1 MKPTYIA
8 AALSAALISGSLF
21 AQTVVTVNGT
31 KIDSSELDRRVQAV
45 VAGSQGQVQD
55 SPELRQF
62 IAQQTVVETVVTQA
76 AKKQGLDKSKEY
88 KDAESESMK
97 QAKAQGA
104 DKQADFK
111 QQWADY
117 QNQLLMQVYARDV
130 INKNPVTDAQ
140 VQQRYNEIKQRYDNT
155 DEVQIGEIITDNAEQ
170 IKAAERDLKA
180 KKSFAEV
187 ARKYSIDP
195 NIKAG
200 GSVFSDYISLRD
212 LQEARPNIY
221 QAIGSLK
228 KGQYSKPIAGDK
240 LHALYYI
247 NDKRKI
253 TVDPLDKIK
262 EGLRASMSNE
272 RVQEAVGNLIQ
283 SASIVPAAGQ

>member
-1 MKPTYIA
+1 
-8 AALSAALISGSLF
+8 
-21 AQTVVTVNGT
+21 
-31 KIDSSELDRRVQAV
+31 
-45 VAGSQGQVQD
+45 
-55 SPELRQF
+55 
-62 IAQQTVVETVVTQA
+62 
-76 AKKQGLDKSKEY
+76 
-88 KDAESESMK
+88 
-97 QAKAQGA
+97 
-104 DKQADFK
+104 
-111 QQWADY
+111 
-117 QNQLLMQVYARDV
+117 MQVYARDV

-155 DEVQIGEIITDNAEQ
+155 DEVQFGEIITDNAEQ

-200 GSVFSDYISLRD
+200 GAVFSDYISLRD
-212 LQEARPNIY
+212 LQEARPQIY
-221 QAIGSLK
+221 QAISSLK

-240 LHALYYI
+240 LHAIYYI

-262 EGLRASMSNE
+262 EGLRANMSNE
-272 RVQEAVGNLIQ
+272 RVQEAVGNLMQ
-283 SASIVPAAGQ
+283 NASIVPAQ

>member
-1 MKPTYIA
+1 MKPTHIA
-8 AALSAALISGSLF
+8 AALSAALLSGSLL

-45 VAGSQGQVQD
+45 VSSSQGQIQD

-62 IAQQTVVETVVTQA
+62 IAQQTVMETVVTQA
-76 AKKQGLDKSKEY
+76 AKKQGLDKSKDY
-88 KDAESESMK
+88 KDVEAESMK

-117 QNQLLMQVYARDV
+117 QNQLLMQIYARDV
-130 INKNPVTDAQ
+130 ITKNPVTDAQ
-140 VQQRYNEIKQRYDNT
+140 VKQRYNEIKQRYDNT
-155 DEVQIGEIITDNAEQ
+155 DEIQVGEIITDNAEQ

-200 GSVFSDYISLRD
+200 GAVFSDYISVRD
-212 LQEARPNIY
+212 LQEARPQIY

-228 KGQYSKPIAGDK
+228 KGQYSKPVSGDK
-240 LHALYYI
+240 LHAIYYV

-253 TVDPLDKIK
+253 KVEPFEQIN
-262 EGLRASMSNE
+262 EGLRASMANE
-272 RVQEAVGNLIQ
+272 RVQEAVGNLMQ
-283 SASIVPAAGQ
+283 SASIVPAQ

>member
-31 KIDSSELDRRVQAV
+31 KIDSGELDRRVQAV
-45 VAGSQGQVQD
+45 VSSSQGQMQD

-76 AKKQGLDKSKEY
+76 AKKQGLDKSKDY
-88 KDAESESMK
+88 KDVEAESMK

-117 QNQLLMQVYARDV
+117 QNQLLMQIYARDV
-130 INKNPVTDAQ
+130 ITKNPVTDAQ
-140 VQQRYNEIKQRYDNT
+140 VKQRYNEIKQRYDNT
-155 DEVQIGEIITDNAEQ
+155 DEIQVGEIITDNTEQ

-200 GSVFSDYISLRD
+200 GTVFSDYISVRD
-212 LQEARPNIY
+212 LQEARPQIY

-228 KGQYSKPIAGDK
+228 KGQYSKPVSGDK
-240 LHALYYI
+240 LHAIYYV

-253 TVDPLDKIK
+253 KVEPFEQIN
-262 EGLRASMSNE
+262 EGLRASMANE
-272 RVQEAVGNLIQ
+272 RVQEAVGNLMQ
-283 SASIVPAAGQ
+283 SASIVPAQ

>member
-1 MKPTYIA
+1 MKPTHIA
-8 AALSAALISGSLF
+8 VALSAALISGSLF
-21 AQTVVTVNGT
+21 AQTVVTVNGS

-45 VAGSQGQVQD
+45 VASSQGQIQD

-62 IAQQTVVETVVTQA
+62 IAQQTVMETVVTQA

-88 KDAESESMK
+88 KDVEAESMK

-117 QNQLLMQVYARDV
+117 QNQLLMQIYARDV
-130 INKNPVTDAQ
+130 ITKNPVTDAQ
-140 VQQRYNEIKQRYDNT
+140 VKQRYNEIKQRYDNT
-155 DEVQIGEIITDNAEQ
+155 DEIQVGEIITDNAEQ

-200 GSVFSDYISLRD
+200 GAVFSDYISVRD
-212 LQEARPNIY
+212 LQEARSQIY

-228 KGQYSKPIAGDK
+228 KGQYSKPVSGDK
-240 LHALYYI
+240 LHAIYYV

-253 TVDPLDKIK
+253 KVEPFEQIN
-262 EGLRASMSNE
+262 EGLRASMANE
-272 RVQEAVGNLIQ
+272 RVQEAVGNLMQ
-283 SASIVPAAGQ
+283 SASIVPAQ

>member
-8 AALSAALISGSLF
+8 AALSAALISGSLL

-45 VAGSQGQVQD
+45 VASSQGQMQD

-62 IAQQTVVETVVTQA
+62 IAQQTVMETVVTQA

-88 KDAESESMK
+88 KDVEAESMK

-117 QNQLLMQVYARDV
+117 QNQLLMQIYARDV
-130 INKNPVTDAQ
+130 ITKNPVTDAQ
-140 VQQRYNEIKQRYDNT
+140 VKQRYNEIKQRYDNT
-155 DEVQIGEIITDNAEQ
+155 DEIQVGEIITDNAEQ

-200 GSVFSDYISLRD
+200 GAVFSDYISVRD
-212 LQEARPNIY
+212 LQEARPQIY

-228 KGQYSKPIAGDK
+228 KGQYSKPVSDDK
-240 LHALYYI
+240 LHAIYYV

-253 TVDPLDKIK
+253 KVEPFEQIN
-262 EGLRASMSNE
+262 EGLRASMANE
-272 RVQEAVGNLIQ
+272 RVQEAVGNLMQ
-283 SASIVPAAGQ
+283 SASIVPAQ

>member
-1 MKPTYIA
+1 MKPTHIA
-8 AALSAALISGSLF
+8 ATLSAALLSGSLL

-45 VAGSQGQVQD
+45 VASSQGQVQD

-88 KDAESESMK
+88 KDVETESMK

-155 DEVQIGEIITDNAEQ
+155 DEVQIGEIISDNAEQ

-180 KKSFAEV
+180 KKSFAEI

-228 KGQYSKPIAGDK
+228 KGQYSKPVSGDK
-240 LHALYYI
+240 LHAIYYV

-253 TVDPLDKIK
+253 KVEPFEQIN
-262 EGLRASMSNE
+262 EGLRASMANE
-272 RVQEAVGNLIQ
+272 RVQEAVGNLMQ

>member
-1 MKPTYIA
+1 MKPIRIA

-45 VAGSQGQVQD
+45 VASSQGQVQD

-97 QAKAQGA
+97 QAKAEGA

-117 QNQLLMQVYARDV
+117 QNQLLMQVYARNV

-155 DEVQIGEIITDNAEQ
+155 DEVQFGEIITDNAEQ

-200 GSVFSDYISLRD
+200 GAVFSDYISLRD
-212 LQEARPNIY
+212 LQEARPTIY

-228 KGQYSKPIAGDK
+228 KGQYSKPISGDK

-253 TVDPLDKIK
+253 SVEPLDKIK
-262 EGLRASMSNE
+262 EGLRAGLANE
-272 RVQEAVGNLIQ
+272 RVQEAVGNLMQ
-283 SASIVPAAGQ
+283 NASIVPAQ

>member
-1 MKPTYIA
+1 MKPTHIA
-8 AALSAALISGSLF
+8 AALSAALLSGSLL

-45 VAGSQGQVQD
+45 VASSQGQVQD

-88 KDAESESMK
+88 KDVETESMK

-155 DEVQIGEIITDNAEQ
+155 DEVQIGEIISDNAEQ

-180 KKSFAEV
+180 KKSFAEI

-240 LHALYYI
+240 LHALYHI

>member
-31 KIDSSELDRRVQAV
+31 KIDSAELDRRVQAV
-45 VAGSQGQVQD
+45 VSSSQGQIQD

-62 IAQQTVVETVVTQA
+62 IAQQTVMETVVTQA
-76 AKKQGLDKSKEY
+76 AKKQGLDKSKDY
-88 KDAESESMK
+88 KDVEAESMK

-117 QNQLLMQVYARDV
+117 QNQLLMQIYARDV
-130 INKNPVTDAQ
+130 ITKNPVTDAQ
-140 VQQRYNEIKQRYDNT
+140 VKQRYNEIKQRYDNT
-155 DEVQIGEIITDNAEQ
+155 DEIQVGEIITDNAEQ

-200 GSVFSDYISLRD
+200 GAVFSDYISVRD
-212 LQEARPNIY
+212 LQEARPQIY

-228 KGQYSKPIAGDK
+228 KGQYSKPVSGDK
-240 LHALYYI
+240 LHAIYYV

-253 TVDPLDKIK
+253 KVEPFEQIN
-262 EGLRASMSNE
+262 EGLRASMANE
-272 RVQEAVGNLIQ
+272 RVQEAVGNLMQ
-283 SASIVPAAGQ
+283 SASIVPAQ

>member
-31 KIDSSELDRRVQAV
+31 KIDSTELDRRVQAV
-45 VAGSQGQVQD
+45 VGSSQGQIQD

-62 IAQQTVVETVVTQA
+62 IAQQTVMETVVTQA
-76 AKKQGLDKSKEY
+76 AKKQGLDKSKDY
-88 KDAESESMK
+88 KDVEAESMK

-117 QNQLLMQVYARDV
+117 QNQLLMQIYARDV
-130 INKNPVTDAQ
+130 ITKNPVTDAQ
-140 VQQRYNEIKQRYDNT
+140 VKQRYNEIKQRYDNT
-155 DEVQIGEIITDNAEQ
+155 DEIQVGEIITDNAEQ

-200 GSVFSDYISLRD
+200 GAVFSDYISVRD
-212 LQEARPNIY
+212 LQEARPQIY

-228 KGQYSKPIAGDK
+228 KGQYSKPVSGDK
-240 LHALYYI
+240 LHAIYYV

-253 TVDPLDKIK
+253 KVEPFEQIN
-262 EGLRASMSNE
+262 EGLRASMANE
-272 RVQEAVGNLIQ
+272 RVQEAVGNLMQ
-283 SASIVPAAGQ
+283 SASIVPAQ

>member
-31 KIDSSELDRRVQAV
+31 KIDSAELDRRVQAV
-45 VAGSQGQVQD
+45 VSSSQGQIQD

-62 IAQQTVVETVVTQA
+62 IAQQTVMETVVTQA
-76 AKKQGLDKSKEY
+76 AKKQGLDKSKDY
-88 KDAESESMK
+88 KDVEAESMK

-117 QNQLLMQVYARDV
+117 QNQLLMQIYARDV
-130 INKNPVTDAQ
+130 ITKNPVTDAQ
-140 VQQRYNEIKQRYDNT
+140 VKQRYNEIKQRYDNT
-155 DEVQIGEIITDNAEQ
+155 DEIQVGEIITDNAEQ

-200 GSVFSDYISLRD
+200 GAVFSDYISVRD
-212 LQEARPNIY
+212 LQEARPQIY

-228 KGQYSKPIAGDK
+228 KGQYSKPVSGDK
-240 LHALYYI
+240 LHAIYYV

-253 TVDPLDKIK
+253 KVEPFEQIN
-262 EGLRASMSNE
+262 EGLRASMANE
-272 RVQEAVGNLIQ
+272 RVQEAVGNLMQ

>member
-8 AALSAALISGSLF
+8 AALSAALISGSLL

-45 VAGSQGQVQD
+45 VASSQGQIQD

-62 IAQQTVVETVVTQA
+62 IAQQTVMETVVTQA
-76 AKKQGLDKSKEY
+76 AKKQGLDKSKDY
-88 KDAESESMK
+88 KDVEAESMK

-117 QNQLLMQVYARDV
+117 QNQLLMQIYARDV
-130 INKNPVTDAQ
+130 ITKNPVTDAQ
-140 VQQRYNEIKQRYDNT
+140 VKQRYNEIKQRYDNT
-155 DEVQIGEIITDNAEQ
+155 DEIQVGEIITDNAEQ

-200 GSVFSDYISLRD
+200 GAVFSDYISVRD
-212 LQEARPNIY
+212 LQEARPQIY

-228 KGQYSKPIAGDK
+228 KGQYSKPVSGDK
-240 LHALYYI
+240 LHAIYYV

-253 TVDPLDKIK
+253 KVEPFEQIN
-262 EGLRASMSNE
+262 EGLRASMANE
-272 RVQEAVGNLIQ
+272 RVQEAVGNLMQ
-283 SASIVPAAGQ
+283 SASIVPAQ

>member
-45 VAGSQGQVQD
+45 VASSQGQVQD

-62 IAQQTVVETVVTQA
+62 SAQQTVMETVVTQA
-76 AKKQGLDKSKEY
+76 AKKQGLDKSKDY
-88 KDAESESMK
+88 KDVEAESMK

-117 QNQLLMQVYARDV
+117 QNQLLMQIYARDV
-130 INKNPVTDAQ
+130 ITKNPVTDAQ
-140 VQQRYNEIKQRYDNT
+140 VKQRYNEIKQRYDNT
-155 DEVQIGEIITDNAEQ
+155 DEIQVGEIITDNAEQ

-200 GSVFSDYISLRD
+200 GAVFSDYISVRD
-212 LQEARPNIY
+212 LQEARPQIY

-228 KGQYSKPIAGDK
+228 KGQYSKPVSGDK
-240 LHALYYI
+240 LHAIYYM

-253 TVDPLDKIK
+253 KVEPFEQIN
-262 EGLRASMSNE
+262 EGLRASMANE
-272 RVQEAVGNLIQ
+272 RVQEAVGNLMQ
-283 SASIVPAAGQ
+283 SASIVPAQ

>member
-45 VAGSQGQVQD
+45 VSSSQGQIQD

-62 IAQQTVVETVVTQA
+62 IAQQTVMETVVTQA
-76 AKKQGLDKSKEY
+76 AKKQGLDKSKDY
-88 KDAESESMK
+88 KDVEAESMK

-117 QNQLLMQVYARDV
+117 QNQLLMQIYARDV
-130 INKNPVTDAQ
+130 ITKNPVTDAQ
-140 VQQRYNEIKQRYDNT
+140 VKQRYNEIKQRYDNT
-155 DEVQIGEIITDNAEQ
+155 DEIQVGEIITDNAEQ

-180 KKSFAEV
+180 KKSIAEV

-200 GSVFSDYISLRD
+200 GAVFSDYISVRD
-212 LQEARPNIY
+212 LQEARPQIY

-228 KGQYSKPIAGDK
+228 KGQYSKPVSGDK
-240 LHALYYI
+240 LHAIYYV

-253 TVDPLDKIK
+253 KVEPFEQIN
-262 EGLRASMSNE
+262 EGLRASMANE
-272 RVQEAVGNLIQ
+272 RVQEAVGNLMQ
-283 SASIVPAAGQ
+283 SASIVPAQ

>member
-1 MKPTYIA
+1 MKPTHIA
-8 AALSAALISGSLF
+8 VALSAALLSGSLL

-31 KIDSSELDRRVQAV
+31 KIDSGELDRRVQAV
-45 VAGSQGQVQD
+45 VSSSQGQMQD

-76 AKKQGLDKSKEY
+76 AKKQGLDKSKDY
-88 KDAESESMK
+88 KDVEAESMK

-117 QNQLLMQVYARDV
+117 QNQLLMQIYARDV
-130 INKNPVTDAQ
+130 ITKNPVTDAQ
-140 VQQRYNEIKQRYDNT
+140 VKQRYNEIKQRYDNT
-155 DEVQIGEIITDNAEQ
+155 DEIQVGEIITDNAEQ

-200 GSVFSDYISLRD
+200 GAVFSDYISVRD
-212 LQEARPNIY
+212 LQEARPQIY

-228 KGQYSKPIAGDK
+228 KGQYSKPVSGDK
-240 LHALYYI
+240 LHAIYYV

-253 TVDPLDKIK
+253 KIEPFEQIN
-262 EGLRASMSNE
+262 EGLRASMANE
-272 RVQEAVGNLIQ
+272 RVQEAVGNLMQ

>member
-1 MKPTYIA
+1 M
-8 AALSAALISGSLF
+8 
-21 AQTVVTVNGT
+21 
-31 KIDSSELDRRVQAV
+31 QAV

-62 IAQQTVVETVVTQA
+62 IAQQTVLETVVTQA

-117 QNQLLMQVYARDV
+117 QNQLLMQVYARNV

-200 GSVFSDYISLRD
+200 GAVFSDYISLRD
-212 LQEARPNIY
+212 LQEARPTIY

-228 KGQYSKPIAGDK
+228 KGQYSKPISGDK

-253 TVDPLDKIK
+253 SVEPLDKIK
-262 EGLRASMSNE
+262 EGLRAGLANE
-272 RVQEAVGNLIQ
+272 RVQEAVGNLMQ
-283 SASIVPAAGQ
+283 NASIVPAQ

>member
-1 MKPTYIA
+1 MKPTHI
-8 AALSAALISGSLF
+8 AALSAALLSGSLL

-45 VAGSQGQVQD
+45 VASSQGQVQD

-88 KDAESESMK
+88 KDVETESMK

-155 DEVQIGEIITDNAEQ
+155 DEVQIGEIISDNAEQ

-180 KKSFAEV
+180 KKSFAEI

-228 KGQYSKPIAGDK
+228 KGQYSKPVSGDK
-240 LHALYYI
+240 LHAIYYV

-253 TVDPLDKIK
+253 KVEPFEQIN
-262 EGLRASMSNE
+262 EGLRASMANE
-272 RVQEAVGNLIQ
+272 RVQEAVGNLMQ

>member
-1 MKPTYIA
+1 M
-8 AALSAALISGSLF
+8 
-21 AQTVVTVNGT
+21 VTVNGT
-31 KIDSSELDRRVQAV
+31 KIDSAELDRRVQAV
-45 VAGSQGQVQD
+45 VASSQGQMQD

-117 QNQLLMQVYARDV
+117 QNQLLMQIYARDV
-130 INKNPVTDAQ
+130 ITKNPVTDAQ
-140 VQQRYNEIKQRYDNT
+140 VKQRYNEIKQRYDNT

-212 LQEARPNIY
+212 LQEARPTIY

-228 KGQYSKPIAGDK
+228 KGQYSKPVSGDK
-240 LHALYYI
+240 LHAIYYV

-253 TVDPLDKIK
+253 RVEPFEQIN

-272 RVQEAVGNLIQ
+272 RVQEAVGNLMQ
-283 SASIVPAAGQ
+283 SASIVPAQ

>member
-45 VAGSQGQVQD
+45 VASSQGQVQD

-88 KDAESESMK
+88 KDVETESMK

-140 VQQRYNEIKQRYDNT
+140 VKQRYNEIKQRYDNT
-155 DEVQIGEIITDNAEQ
+155 DEIQVGEIIADNAVQ

-200 GSVFSDYISLRD
+200 GAVFSDYISVRD
-212 LQEARPNIY
+212 LQEARPQIY

-228 KGQYSKPIAGDK
+228 KGQYSKPVSGDK
-240 LHALYYI
+240 LHAIYYV

-253 TVDPLDKIK
+253 KVEPFEQIN
-262 EGLRASMSNE
+262 EGLRASMANE
-272 RVQEAVGNLIQ
+272 RVQEAVGNLMQ
-283 SASIVPAAGQ
+283 SASIVPAQ

>member
-1 MKPTYIA
+1 MKPTHI
-8 AALSAALISGSLF
+8 AALSAALLSGSLL

-45 VAGSQGQVQD
+45 VSSSQGQIQD

-62 IAQQTVVETVVTQA
+62 IAQQTVMETVVTQA
-76 AKKQGLDKSKEY
+76 AKKQGLDKSKDY
-88 KDAESESMK
+88 KDVEAESMK

-117 QNQLLMQVYARDV
+117 QNQLLMQIYARDV
-130 INKNPVTDAQ
+130 ITKNPVTDAQ
-140 VQQRYNEIKQRYDNT
+140 VKQRYNEIKQRYDNT
-155 DEVQIGEIITDNAEQ
+155 DEIQVGEIITDNAEQ

-200 GSVFSDYISLRD
+200 GAVFSDYISVRD
-212 LQEARPNIY
+212 LQEARPQIY

-228 KGQYSKPIAGDK
+228 KGQYSKPVSGDK
-240 LHALYYI
+240 LHAIYYV

-253 TVDPLDKIK
+253 KVEPFEQIN
-262 EGLRASMSNE
+262 EGLRASMANE
-272 RVQEAVGNLIQ
+272 RVQEAVGNLMQ
-283 SASIVPAAGQ
+283 SASIVPAQ

>member
-1 MKPTYIA
+1 
-8 AALSAALISGSLF
+8 
-21 AQTVVTVNGT
+21 
-31 KIDSSELDRRVQAV
+31 
-45 VAGSQGQVQD
+45 
-55 SPELRQF
+55 
-62 IAQQTVVETVVTQA
+62 
-76 AKKQGLDKSKEY
+76 
-88 KDAESESMK
+88 MK

-117 QNQLLMQVYARDV
+117 QNQLLMQVYARNV

-212 LQEARPNIY
+212 LQEARPTIY
-221 QAIGSLK
+221 Q
-228 KGQYSKPIAGDK
+228 P
-240 LHALYYI
+240 
-247 NDKRKI
+247 
-253 TVDPLDKIK
+253 
-262 EGLRASMSNE
+262 
-272 RVQEAVGNLIQ
+272 
-283 SASIVPAAGQ
+283 SAA

>member
-1 MKPTYIA
+1 
-8 AALSAALISGSLF
+8 
-21 AQTVVTVNGT
+21 
-31 KIDSSELDRRVQAV
+31 
-45 VAGSQGQVQD
+45 
-55 SPELRQF
+55 
-62 IAQQTVVETVVTQA
+62 
-76 AKKQGLDKSKEY
+76 
-88 KDAESESMK
+88 
-97 QAKAQGA
+97 
-104 DKQADFK
+104 
-111 QQWADY
+111 
-117 QNQLLMQVYARDV
+117 MQVYARDV

-200 GSVFSDYISLRD
+200 GNVFSDYISLRD
-212 LQEARPNIY
+212 LQEARPQIY
-221 QAIGSLK
+221 QAISSLK
-228 KGQYSKPIAGDK
+228 KGQYSKPISGDK

-253 TVDPLDKIK
+253 SVEPLDKIK
-262 EGLRASMSNE
+262 EGLRAGLANE
-272 RVQEAVGNLIQ
+272 RVQEAVGNLMQ
-283 SASIVPAAGQ
+283 NASIVPAQ

>member
-21 AQTVVTVNGT
+21 AQTVATVNGT

-97 QAKAQGA
+97 QAKAEGA

-111 QQWADY
+111 QQWTDY
-117 QNQLLMQVYARDV
+117 QNQLLMQIYARDV

-200 GSVFSDYISLRD
+200 GTVFSDYISLRD

-228 KGQYSKPIAGDK
+228 KGQYSKPISGEK
-240 LHALYYI
+240 LHAIYYI

-253 TVDPLDKIK
+253 SVEPLDKIK
-262 EGLRASMSNE
+262 EGLRASLANE
-272 RVQEAVGNLIQ
+272 RVQEAVGNLMQ
-283 SASIVPAAGQ
+283 SASIVPAQ

>member
-31 KIDSSELDRRVQAV
+31 KIDSTELDRRVQAV
-45 VAGSQGQVQD
+45 VSSSQGQIQD

-62 IAQQTVVETVVTQA
+62 IAQQTVMETVVTQA
-76 AKKQGLDKSKEY
+76 AKKQGLDKSKDY
-88 KDAESESMK
+88 KDVEAESMK

-117 QNQLLMQVYARDV
+117 QNQLLMQIYARDV
-130 INKNPVTDAQ
+130 ITKNPVTDAQ
-140 VQQRYNEIKQRYDNT
+140 VKQRYNEIKQRYDNT
-155 DEVQIGEIITDNAEQ
+155 DEIQVGEIITDNAEQ

-200 GSVFSDYISLRD
+200 GAVFSDYISVRD
-212 LQEARPNIY
+212 LQEARPQIY

-228 KGQYSKPIAGDK
+228 KGQYSKPVSGDK
-240 LHALYYI
+240 LHAIYYV

-253 TVDPLDKIK
+253 KVEPFEQIN
-262 EGLRASMSNE
+262 EGLRASMANE
-272 RVQEAVGNLIQ
+272 RVQEAVGNLMQ
-283 SASIVPAAGQ
+283 SASIVPAQ

>member
-8 AALSAALISGSLF
+8 AALSAALISGSLL

-45 VAGSQGQVQD
+45 VASSQGQMQD

-117 QNQLLMQVYARDV
+117 QNQLLMQVYARNV

-140 VQQRYNEIKQRYDNT
+140 VKQRYNEIKQRYDNT
-155 DEVQIGEIITDNAEQ
+155 DEIQVGEIITDNAEQ

-200 GSVFSDYISLRD
+200 GAVFSDYISVRD
-212 LQEARPNIY
+212 LQEARPQIY

-228 KGQYSKPIAGDK
+228 KGQYSKPVSGDK
-240 LHALYYI
+240 LHAIYYV

-253 TVDPLDKIK
+253 KVEPFEQIN
-262 EGLRASMSNE
+262 EGLRASMANE
-272 RVQEAVGNLIQ
+272 RVQEAVGNLMQ

>member
-31 KIDSSELDRRVQAV
+31 KIDSTELDRRVQAV
-45 VAGSQGQVQD
+45 VGSSQGQIQD

-62 IAQQTVVETVVTQA
+62 IAQQTVMETVVTQA
-76 AKKQGLDKSKEY
+76 AKKQGLDKSKDY
-88 KDAESESMK
+88 KDVEAESMK

-117 QNQLLMQVYARDV
+117 QNQLLMQIYARDV
-130 INKNPVTDAQ
+130 ITKNPVTDAQ
-140 VQQRYNEIKQRYDNT
+140 VKQRYNEIKQRYDNT
-155 DEVQIGEIITDNAEQ
+155 DEIQVGEIITDNAEQ

-200 GSVFSDYISLRD
+200 GAVFSDYISVRD
-212 LQEARPNIY
+212 LQEARPQIY

-228 KGQYSKPIAGDK
+228 KGQYSKPVSGDK
-240 LHALYYI
+240 LHAIYYV

-253 TVDPLDKIK
+253 KVEPFEHIN
-262 EGLRASMSNE
+262 EGLRASMANE
-272 RVQEAVGNLIQ
+272 RVQEAVGNLMQ
-283 SASIVPAAGQ
+283 SASIVPAQ